1 MKNKTTIFI
10 VAQVIIII
18 ILIWIIVLLVSK
30 DLIDNESDGDESEEE
45 IIIDYTTI
53 VDGIK
58 QIKLPNAV
66 EKNSN
71 IQYQNVKKTQ
81 TNQMKLNYGIVQNI
95 SSLTSAKTNF
105 LKVNHLID
113 KLNNQIRSEKKHL
126 KALIILNEDD
136 KNISD
141 LAIRKKQTEIT
152 GLENQVNIYE
162 NEKNNILIQVKHEW
176 GEIFINALK
185 NKSNSLKK
193 LLTGHNQLISLS
205 MTQIDREQ
213 SAPQSIIIIPSISS
227 TSEIR
232 AKFLSRAPSINQAIV
247 GKNFFYLTPNNKL
260 VINERVS
267 AFISSSDTKGNYLLV
282 PNSSVVWSNG
292 QPWAYIRIK
301 ENGNF
306 VRRSLQGMREAE
318 NGSANGWIVKEG
330 IINEEDEIVVNG
342 AQLLLSE
349 EFKYQ
354 IKNENED

>member
-30 DLIDNESDGDESEEE
+30 DLIGNESDEDESEEE

-95 SSLTSAKTNF
+95 SSLTSARTDF

-152 GLENQVNIYE
+152 DLENQVNIYE
-162 NEKNNILIQVKHEW
+162 NEKNNILIQVKQEW
-176 GEIFINALK
+176 GEIFINALN

-213 SAPQSIIIIPSISS
+213 PAPQSIIIIPSISS
-227 TSEIR
+227 TSEIK
-232 AKFLSRAPSINQAIV
+232 AKFLSRAPSVNQAIV

-267 AFISSSDTKGNYLLV
+267 AFISSSDAKGNYLLV

-318 NGSANGWIVKEG
+318 NGSANGWIIKEG

>member
-30 DLIDNESDGDESEEE
+30 DLIGNESDEDESEEE

-95 SSLTSAKTNF
+95 SSLTSARTDF

-152 GLENQVNIYE
+152 DLENQVNIYE
-162 NEKNNILIQVKHEW
+162 NEKNNILIQVKQEW
-176 GEIFINALK
+176 GEIFINALN

-205 MTQIDREQ
+205 ITQIDREQ
-213 SAPQSIIIIPSISS
+213 PAPQSIIIIPSISS
-227 TSEIR
+227 TSEIK
-232 AKFLSRAPSINQAIV
+232 AKFLSRAPSVNQAIV

-267 AFISSSDTKGNYLLV
+267 AFISSSDAKGNYLLV

-318 NGSANGWIVKEG
+318 NGSANGWIIKEG